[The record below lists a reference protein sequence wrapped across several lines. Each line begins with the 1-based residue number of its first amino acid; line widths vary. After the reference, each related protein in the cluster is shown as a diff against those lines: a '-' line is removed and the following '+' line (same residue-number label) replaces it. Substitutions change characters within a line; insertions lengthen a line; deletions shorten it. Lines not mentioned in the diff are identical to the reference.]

1 MIWFEKGEKMQK
13 LKKLVLLFVFI
24 MLLFAVVFLMTYS
37 SKNRT
42 EGKIIKIG
50 VSVYRASD
58 TFIASIIHELEK
70 AVTEKEQEEDITVIL
85 DISDGK
91 ENQAEQNEQVERYI
105 ALEYDVIC
113 VNLVDRTNASML
125 IDKAVSADIPI
136 IFFNR
141 EPVAED
147 IFRDAQIYYVGS
159 EAKKSAEMQGNL
171 ILEAY
176 KENPE
181 RIDKNGDGV
190 IEYAMIEGEV
200 GHQDTIIRTE
210 YSVKTLESGGLKLKK
225 VAGFIANFDRNQSA
239 ALVEQWYKENSLK
252 EIELFISNNDDMA
265 LGVVDALERL
275 DKPIIPI
282 VGIDGIPQGIEAVK
296 EGKMLGTAVSDAKV
310 YAENIFELA
319 FALGNHTPVPDT
331 VKLEKE
337 RYVWIPWKM
346 CTANSAEK
354 TK

>member
-1 MIWFEKGEKMQK
+1 MKK
-13 LKKLVLLFVFI
+13 LKKFMVLIVFF
-24 MLLFAVVFLMTYS
+24 LLLLAVSCFIAYS
-37 SKNRT
+37 SKKKT

-58 TFIASIIHELEK
+58 TFIASIIHELEN
-70 AVTEKEQEEDITVIL
+70 AVIKKEQEENITIIL

-91 ENQAEQNEQVERYI
+91 ENQTEQNEQVERYI

-113 VNLVDRTNASML
+113 VNLVDRTNASIL
-125 IDKAVSADIPI
+125 IDKAVGANIPI

-141 EPVAED
+141 EPVEED
-147 IFRDAQIYYVGS
+147 IFRNDQIYYIGS
-159 EAKKSAEMQGNL
+159 DAKKSAEMQGNL

-176 KENPE
+176 EENPE
-181 RIDKNGDGV
+181 SIDKNGDGV
-190 IEYAMIEGEV
+190 IEYVMVEGEA

-210 YSVKTLESGGLKLKK
+210 YSVKTLESSGLKLKK
-225 VAGFIANFDRNQSA
+225 AAGFIANFDRNQSA
-239 ALVEQWYKENSLK
+239 ALVENWLQENPLQRV
-252 EIELFISNNDDMA
+252 ELFISNNDDMA

-275 DKPIIPI
+275 KMPMIPI

-296 EGKMLGTAVSDAKV
+296 EHKMLGTAVSDAGV

-319 FALGNHTPVPDT
+319 FALSRHTEIPKT
-331 VKLEKE
+331 IKLENE

-346 CTANSAEK
+346 CTIESLEGQNQISF
-354 TK
+354 